1 MKSYATLESSA
12 ISTVQLLVPE
22 PHNLLS
28 ILTLQSAKGDP
39 RRLRE
44 DSRHKHL
51 ALMQLILTTSIDLVD
66 TDYQRNV
73 WGDSFQGL
81 VRSGD
86 LPVDYLL
93 VLANVDEEKN
103 QVRVRYLSEGR
114 VEGFDNNR
122 MHVLDET
129 NTVNENEAES
139 ISSILIV
146 NPPGKS

>member
-1 MKSYATLESSA
+1 MQLYSLLPVP
-12 ISTVQLLVPE
+12 TVQLLIAE
-22 PHNLLS
+22 PNNLLGT
-28 ILTLQSAKGDP
+28 LTLQSAKRDL

-44 DSRHKHL
+44 NSRHKHL

-81 VRSGD
+81 IRSGD
-86 LPVDYLL
+86 LPENYLL

-114 VEGFDNNR
+114 VEDFDNNR

-139 ISSILIV
+139 ISTILIV